1 MDRRVRRLTR
11 REKWSRARVFHA
23 RSGNYEKSSSQ
34 ARQRGRA
41 FSRRVDRDVR
51 KSAVPFVPF
60 VPLPLAF
67 VAFPT
72 TGAGVVT
79 RGAAVVRTGA
89 AVTGAAVVAGIGGGT
104 VIPAAAAA
112 PIIWS
117 RIGSTWAFHSPT
129 GTEMS
134 SAPGG
139 KGGSLPWSTAEWAA
153 AARPRR
159 LSSERR
165 WSTVALRSFTA

>member
-1 MDRRVRRLTR
+1 MNRRVRRLSR
-11 REKWSRARVFHA
+11 REKWSRAWHA
-23 RSGNYEKSSSQ
+23 RSGSYEKSSSQ

-41 FSRRVDRDVR
+41 FSRRVDLDVR

-104 VIPAAAAA
+104 VIP
-112 PIIWS
+112 
-117 RIGSTWAFHSPT
+117 
-129 GTEMS
+129 

-139 KGGSLPWSTAEWAA
+139 SGGSLPWSTAEWAA

-165 WSTVALRSFTA
+165 